1 MAKVWLQFLV
11 LALQEA
17 MEVALKER
25 GLEVVPHPFQA
36 QVGLVGP
43 DWEVPPSPP
52 IPSLLLLKEKSQAAK
67 ALRKGYKGYL
77 YPDQGLEVVVKALEA
92 VARGEV
98 WAERRL
104 VAEVLENPTSRR
116 LTPREKEVAALAALG
131 LSNEEIAKE
140 LGISVKTVKVHL
152 SLAFQKLGVKRRSEL
167 ARVRFLP

>member
-1 MAKVWLQFLV
+1 MAKVWLQLPV

-17 MEVALKER
+17 LEVVLKAR

-36 QVGLVGP
+36 QVGLVGV

-52 IPSLLLLKEKSQAAK
+52 IPSLLLLKEKDQATQ

-104 VAEVLENPTSRR
+104 VAEVLENPTPL
-116 LTPREKEVAALAALG
+116 LTPREKEVAALG

-140 LGISVKTVKVHL
+140 LGISVKTVKAHL
-152 SLAFQKLGVKRRSEL
+152 SLIFQKLGVKRRSEL
-167 ARVRFLP
+167 ALVRFLL

>member
-1 MAKVWLQFLV
+1 MAKVWLQFPV

-36 QVGLVGP
+36 QVGLVAA

-52 IPSLLLLKEKSQAAK
+52 IPSLLLLKDKDQARQ
-67 ALRKGYKGYL
+67 ALKRGYRGYL

-140 LGISVKTVKVHL
+140 LGISVKTVKAHL
-152 SLAFQKLGVKRRSEL
+152 SLVFQKLGVKRRSEL